1 MATQTKDKITFE
13 SLTIED
19 GLSQS
24 SVFEILQDNRGMMW
38 FGPWDGLNRYDGYN
52 FAIYRYDEQNPHSLS
67 NNEIRAL
74 YEDSQGV
81 LWIGTSEG
89 GVKKV
94 LPKHKNFIHYHNV
107 PEDPTSLSGN
117 DVWAIYEDHQV

>member
-1 MATQTKDKITFE
+1 MATQTKDKIKFE

-89 GVKKV
+89 GR
-94 LPKHKNFIHYHNV
+94 
-107 PEDPTSLSGN
+107 
-117 DVWAIYEDHQV
+117 